1 MGWYLSQSWIMLILA
16 FALGVLAGWMLWRL
30 PWRKRYFGESDAIS
44 SLIREHRVQLAER
57 DEEIAQLRDQ
67 LARRDRE
74 NDDVI
79 YEDPRYLAARG
90 DTATARYV
98 TAVTTGNHPEG
109 NEFDDAY
116 HSTDDDTDRG
126 AEHDQMVTDEPH
138 LDGHEDAAPAAP
150 RYADDAVPGADDE
163 CTDDDYTDDEY
174 AHDEYAHGGDWD
186 ETDSEE
192 DSPAAGSDQATPGE
206 AHADAG
212 SNTDEEEF
220 ESSPG
225 TAADRAEAADAK
237 SRHEHRATDS
247 RVHETPGAGDATEEA
262 AAADADPGTNAHGV
276 EAKQAEDDA
285 EFQPTGTQPDEN
297 HRSPTELDDADR
309 TAAVDSPVTDHAGQE
324 TPAGPRAANRFP
336 VAEEDPIE
344 LTGADARAAGATAA
358 AAVSATKRAA
368 HTGDST
374 EVDLRERSATEP
386 NPVEDPV
393 GSHAGPPKVD
403 GDQVTDLRGA
413 ENELTRIGGLEPPMA
428 QALRA
433 EGFSTFQSVAS
444 ARPQALYAALTAH
457 NLDVPASMMSW
468 PRQAQLLADGDET
481 GFVRLSQELSHRRHQ
496 ES

>member
-1 MGWYLSQSWIMLILA
+1 
-16 FALGVLAGWMLWRL
+16 
-30 PWRKRYFGESDAIS
+30 
-44 SLIREHRVQLAER
+44 
-57 DEEIAQLRDQ
+57 EIAQLRDQ

-374 EVDLRERSATEP
+374 EVDLR
-386 NPVEDPV
+386 
-393 GSHAGPPKVD
+393 
-403 GDQVTDLRGA
+403 
-413 ENELTRIGGLEPPMA
+413 NELTRIGGLEPPMA